1 MNKEDKRVVFVATS
15 AHMLTHAYMMIFP
28 TVLVLMRH
36 DPFLEMKG
44 YFQLGVIGTLCYA
57 MFGIGAIPSGI
68 MADRHGSRKMLSIC
82 VFASA
87 LSSLG
92 AGLSFSVYP
101 LILSMMFLGT
111 AASMYHPSGLSFI
124 SRNVER
130 KGKAMGY
137 HGVGGNLGLALG
149 PLLSGAVAALWGW
162 RSAFILFAVLGFV
175 LGAMITRLNVAD
187 NAKTRKET
195 SKQDGGASRSS
206 LPMILFLV
214 YTTSILYGLCYRGSM
229 MYFPK
234 HFVQNV
240 HFALNDVA
248 KAGFLVSMV
257 TLSGMLGQLLGGTL
271 CDKLR
276 RPEYAYLG
284 VFLFTTPLFFF
295 IWLLKD
301 WVLFGVSLVF
311 APFFFAWQPIQNTL
325 IARYAAQKS
334 HGLSY
339 GVNFMLIMGVG
350 SLAASLGGYVTDQVD
365 VAAVFA
371 VLCFISFLSLLF
383 VYTVL
388 RILPQKYRL
397 PKSEP

>member
-1 MNKEDKRVVFVATS
+1 MRKADRGVVFVATS

-36 DPFLEMKG
+36 DPLLKMKG

-57 MFGIGAIPSGI
+57 LFGIGAIPSGI
-68 MADRHGSRKMLSIC
+68 LADRHGSQRMLSIC

-87 LSSLG
+87 LSALG

-101 LILSMMFLGT
+101 LIVSMAFLGA

-124 SRNVER
+124 SRNVEK

-149 PLLSGAVAALWGW
+149 PVLSGAVAAIWGW
-162 RSAFILFAVLGFV
+162 RSAFILFAILGFV
-175 LGAMITRLNVAD
+175 LGIVITRLNVAD
-187 NAKTRKET
+187 NAKAQKKI
-195 SKQDGGASRSS
+195 SKHHQGARRFSM
-206 LPMILFLV
+206 PMILFLV
-214 YTTSILYGLCYRGSM
+214 YSTSVLYGLCYRGSM

-234 HFVQNV
+234 HFVQNI

-248 KAGFLVSMV
+248 TAGFLVSMV
-257 TLSGMLGQLLGGTL
+257 TLSGMLGQMMGGTL

-276 RPEYAYLG
+276 RPEYAYLL
-284 VFLFTTPLFFF
+284 VFVFSTPLFFS
-295 IWLLKD
+295 IWLLRD
-301 WVLFGVSLVF
+301 WVLFGASLIF

-325 IARYAAQKS
+325 IAKYAVQKA

-339 GVNFMLIMGVG
+339 GVNFLLIMGIG
-350 SLAASLGGYVTDQVD
+350 SLAASVGGYVTDKTG
-365 VAAVFA
+365 VATVFA
-371 VLCFISFLSLLF
+371 VLGFISTLSLLLVF
-383 VYTVL
+383 FVL
-388 RILPQKYRL
+388 RRL
-397 PKSEP
+397 PKTNPTAG

>member
-1 MNKEDKRVVFVATS
+1 
-15 AHMLTHAYMMIFP
+15 MMIFP

-36 DPFLEMKG
+36 DPLLKMKG

-57 MFGIGAIPSGI
+57 LFGIGAIPSGI
-68 MADRHGSRKMLSIC
+68 LADRHGSKRLLSIC

-101 LILSMMFLGT
+101 LVLSMILLGA

-124 SRNVER
+124 SRNVEK

-149 PLLSGAVAALWGW
+149 PVLSGAVAAIWGW
-162 RSAFILFAVLGFV
+162 RSAFILFAILGFL
-175 LGAMITRLNVAD
+175 LGVVIVRLNVAD
-187 NAKTRKET
+187 NAQVQKEI
-195 SKQDGGASRSS
+195 SNHDDRGGSRFSM
-206 LPMILFLV
+206 PMILLLV
-214 YTTSILYGLCYRGSM
+214 YSTSVLYGLCYRGSM

-234 HFVQNV
+234 HFVQNI

-248 KAGFLVSMV
+248 TAGFLVSMV
-257 TLSGMLGQLLGGTL
+257 TLSGMLGQMMGGTL

-276 RPEYAYLG
+276 RPEYAYLL
-284 VFLFTTPLFFF
+284 VFVFSTPLFFS

-301 WVLFGVSLVF
+301 WVLFGASLIF

-325 IARYAAQKS
+325 IAKYAVQKA

-339 GVNFMLIMGVG
+339 GVNFLLIMGIG
-350 SLAASLGGYVTDQVD
+350 SLAASVGGYVTDTAG

-371 VLCFISFLSLLF
+371 VLGFISTLSLLL
-383 VYTVL
+383 VSYIL
-388 RILPQKYRL
+388 RKL
-397 PKSEP
+397 PKGNAPAG

>member
-1 MNKEDKRVVFVATS
+1 MNKDDKRVVFVATS

-36 DPFLEMKG
+36 DPLLKMKG

-57 MFGIGAIPSGI
+57 LFGIGAIPSGI
-68 MADRHGSRKMLSIC
+68 LADRYGSQKMLSIC

-92 AGLSFSVYP
+92 VGLSFSVYP
-101 LILSMMFLGT
+101 LILSMMFLGA

-124 SRNVER
+124 SRNVEK

-149 PLLSGAVAALWGW
+149 PVLSGAVAALWGW

-175 LGAMITRLNVAD
+175 LGAMIIRLNVAD
-187 NAKTRKET
+187 NARAHKEV
-195 SKQDGGASRSS
+195 SKHAGDASRSS
-206 LPMILFLV
+206 MPMILFLV
-214 YTTSILYGLCYRGSM
+214 YSTSILYGLCYRGSM

-234 HFVQNV
+234 HFVQNI

-257 TLSGMLGQLLGGTL
+257 TLSGMLGQMMGGTL
-271 CDKLR
+271 CDKLK
-276 RPEYAYLG
+276 RPEYAYLL
-284 VFLFTTPLFFF
+284 VFVFTTPLFFL
-295 IWLLKD
+295 IWRLED
-301 WVLFGVSLVF
+301 WALFGVSLLF

-325 IARYAAQKS
+325 IARYAVQKA

-339 GVNFMLIMGVG
+339 GVNFLLIMGVG
-350 SLAASLGGYVTDQVD
+350 SLAASLGGYVTDKVG
-365 VAAVFA
+365 VATVFA
-371 VLCFISFLSLLF
+371 VLGFISFLSLLL
-383 VYTVL
+383 VYSVL
-388 RILPQKYRL
+388 RMLPQRYRL
-397 PKSEP
+397 LKSEP

>member
-1 MNKEDKRVVFVATS
+1 
-15 AHMLTHAYMMIFP
+15 MLTHAYMMIFP

-36 DPFLEMKG
+36 DPLLKMKG

-57 MFGIGAIPSGI
+57 LFGIGAIPSGI
-68 MADRHGSRKMLSIC
+68 LADRHGSKRMLSIC

-101 LILSMMFLGT
+101 LVLSMILLGA

-124 SRNVER
+124 SRNVEK

-149 PLLSGAVAALWGW
+149 PVLSGAVAALLGW
-162 RSAFILFAVLGFV
+162 RSAFILFAILGFL
-175 LGAMITRLNVAD
+175 LGVMIVRLNVAD
-187 NAKTRKET
+187 NAMVRKET
-195 SKQDGGASRSS
+195 SKQDGEAIHFSMS
-206 LPMILFLV
+206 MILFLV
-214 YTTSILYGLCYRGSM
+214 YSTSILYGLCYRGSM

-234 HFVQNV
+234 HFIQNI

-248 KAGFLVSMV
+248 IAGFLVSMV
-257 TLSGMLGQLLGGTL
+257 TLSGILGQMMGGAL

-276 RPEYAYLG
+276 RPEYAYLL
-284 VFLFTTPLFFF
+284 VFVFSTPLFFS

-301 WVLFGVSLVF
+301 WMLLGVSLVF

-325 IARYAAQKS
+325 IARYAVQKA

-339 GVNFMLIMGVG
+339 GVNFFLIMGIG
-350 SLAASLGGYVTDQVD
+350 SLAASVGGYVTDKAG
-365 VAAVFA
+365 VATVFA
-371 VLCFISFLSLLF
+371 VLGLISSLSLLLVF
-383 VYTVL
+383 FVL
-388 RILPQKYRL
+388 RKL
-397 PKSEP
+397 PKPRLTAG

>member
-1 MNKEDKRVVFVATS
+1 MRKQDRGVIFVATS

-36 DPFLEMKG
+36 DPLLKMKG

-57 MFGIGAIPSGI
+57 LFGIGAIPSGI
-68 MADRHGSRKMLSIC
+68 LADRHGSKRLLSIC

-101 LILSMMFLGT
+101 LVLSMILLGA

-124 SRNVER
+124 SRNVEK

-149 PLLSGAVAALWGW
+149 PVLSGAVAAIWGW
-162 RSAFILFAVLGFV
+162 RSAFILFAILGFL
-175 LGAMITRLNVAD
+175 LGVVIVRLNVAD
-187 NAKTRKET
+187 NAQVQKEL
-195 SKQDGGASRSS
+195 SNHDDRGGSRFSM
-206 LPMILFLV
+206 PMILLLV
-214 YTTSILYGLCYRGSM
+214 YSTSVLYGLCYRGSM

-234 HFVQNV
+234 HFVQNI

-248 KAGFLVSMV
+248 TAGFLVSMV
-257 TLSGMLGQLLGGTL
+257 TLSGMLGQMMGGTL

-276 RPEYAYLG
+276 RPEYAYLL
-284 VFLFTTPLFFF
+284 VFVFSTPLFFS

-301 WVLFGVSLVF
+301 WVLFGASLIF

-325 IARYAAQKS
+325 IAKYAVQKA

-339 GVNFMLIMGVG
+339 GVNFLLIMGIG
-350 SLAASLGGYVTDQVD
+350 SLAASVGGYVTDTAG

-371 VLCFISFLSLLF
+371 VLGFISTLSLLL
-383 VYTVL
+383 VSYIL
-388 RILPQKYRL
+388 RKL
-397 PKSEP
+397 PKGNAPAG